1 VNSNFMRMT
10 YVSFSHE
17 IQCFRFFYL
26 TRLKGEHLPSLGV
39 RRPS

>member
-1 VNSNFMRMT
+1 MKFNVLD
-10 YVSFSHE
+10 
-17 IQCFRFFYL
+17 FFYL